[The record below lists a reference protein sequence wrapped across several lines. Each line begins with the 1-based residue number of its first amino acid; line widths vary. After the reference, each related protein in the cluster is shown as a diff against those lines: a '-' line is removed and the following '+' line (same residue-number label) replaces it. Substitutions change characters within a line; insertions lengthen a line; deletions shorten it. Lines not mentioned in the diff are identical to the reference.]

1 MKNLITTVAALATL
15 AFTYQPADACTGITL
30 TAKDGTRILSRTIEW
45 GFFPEPL
52 NGAEVN

>member
-15 AFTYQPADACTGITL
+15 AFTYQPADACTPL
-30 TAKDGTRILSRTIEW
+30 KMEPA
-45 GFFPEPL
+45 FFPEPL

>member
-30 TAKDGTRILSRTIEW
+30 TAKDGTRILSRT
-45 GFFPEPL
+45 